1 MLRVD
6 ERQPHKV
13 PAVSRLEKRGRAA
26 QGSDMEP
33 HAGKGPDDRRDALWE
48 ARRAELVKKGV
59 PAGYKPW
66 LHLLLPSLV
75 ALVTLVFAIAR
86 ISDLRAVELWTI
98 PITYIAGLG
107 FEWRAHKDILHRRLP
122 ILSELYERHER
133 THHVIYTADD
143 MAMRSQQEW
152 MLVLMPW
159 FAIVLIIGMLLP
171 VVALV
176 SWVSTPNC
184 AMLSLCTSVLFFLQ
198 YEWMHLSYHL
208 PTDHPVSKL
217 WLVRVCGALHTSH
230 HDPRNMKRWNFNVT
244 IPLFDLLHGTLNR
257 DALRRVRSPKA
268 PTTAQSA
275 H

>member
-1 MLRVD
+1 MD
-6 ERQPHKV
+6 PQ
-13 PAVSRLEKRGRAA
+13 AA
-26 QGSDMEP
+26 Q
-33 HAGKGPDDRRDALWE
+33 DRDSRRQAQWE

-59 PAGYKPW
+59 PAGYRPW

-75 ALVTLVFAIAR
+75 ALVTLVAAITA
-86 ISDLRAVELWTI
+86 IHELRAVELWTI
-98 PITYIAGLG
+98 PITYVAALG

-133 THHVIYTADD
+133 THHVIYTADE

-159 FAIVLIIGMLLP
+159 FAIVLIIALLLP

-176 SWVSTPNC
+176 TWLSNRNC

-208 PTDHPVSKL
+208 PADHKVARL
-217 WLVRVCGALHTSH
+217 WLIRVCGALHTSH

-244 IPLFDLLHGTLNR
+244 IPLFDWLHGTLNR
-257 DALRRVRSPKA
+257 DALRQAHKPKPSTPA
-268 PTTAQSA
+268 ASQG
-275 H
+275 

>member
-1 MLRVD
+1 MDRQAVQDQDTRREDLR
-6 ERQPHKV
+6 E
-13 PAVSRLEKRGRAA
+13 A
-26 QGSDMEP
+26 Q
-33 HAGKGPDDRRDALWE
+33 
-48 ARRAELVKKGV
+48 RAERVKKGI
-59 PAGYKPW
+59 PAGYRPW
-66 LHLLLPSLV
+66 LHLILPSLV
-75 ALVTLVFAIAR
+75 ALGTLALAIR
-86 ISDLRAVELWTI
+86 QIHDLRAVDLWTI

-122 ILSELYERHER
+122 LLSELYERHER

-159 FAIVLIIGMLLP
+159 FAIVLIIAMLLP
-171 VVALV
+171 VVAFV
-176 SWVSTPNC
+176 AWISNRNC

-208 PTDHPVSKL
+208 PKDHPIAKL

-257 DALRRVRSPKA
+257 DALRSVRKSRPQA
-268 PTTAQSA
+268 PAASSR
-275 H
+275 